1 MPRRAGRSI
10 SVRCPFYRRDS
21 PMTVTCE
28 GLVDQSTI
36 QLRFGLGQDCLLHMR
51 AFCCRRYQ
59 NCEIYQAIEAAK
71 YGE

>member
-1 MPRRAGRSI
+1 
-10 SVRCPFYRRDS
+10 
-21 PMTVTCE
+21 MTVTCE